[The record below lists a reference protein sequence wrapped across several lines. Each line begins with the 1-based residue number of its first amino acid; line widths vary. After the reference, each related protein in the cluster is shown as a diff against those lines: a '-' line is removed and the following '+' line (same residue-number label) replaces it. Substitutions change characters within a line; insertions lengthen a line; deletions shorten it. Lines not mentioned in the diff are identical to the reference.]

1 MNFVDFL
8 FIESVVKKK
17 KEKKTRELKKKKKK
31 KPSFSR
37 LAKGTIF
44 ILLSLRREDKKINL
58 RVEDIE

>member
-1 MNFVDFL
+1 MNFVEFL

-17 KEKKTRELKKKKKK
+17 KKPGNLKKKKKK